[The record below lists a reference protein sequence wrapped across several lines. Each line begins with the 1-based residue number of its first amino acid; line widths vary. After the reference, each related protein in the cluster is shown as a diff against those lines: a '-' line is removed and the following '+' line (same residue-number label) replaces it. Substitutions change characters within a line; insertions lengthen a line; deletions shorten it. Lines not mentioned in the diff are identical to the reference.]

1 MRLSFQ
7 NTSIKDIEEIS
18 ARIIE
23 NNDDYLESFGDLRS
37 QIKFE
42 NIFVVSSSANTQR
55 GQHAHL
61 RATQY
66 LFCLTG
72 LIEVEMLDGIDSL
85 KKVLRPKDYGLR
97 IPRGIWAIQKFKL
110 DSILLVISSEEYD
123 ENEYVRD
130 FSLFKKKKKT
140 L

>member
-1 MRLSFQ
+1 MRFSFK
-7 NTSIKDIEEIS
+7 NTSINDVEEIS
-18 ARIIE
+18 ARVIGA
-23 NNDDYLESFGDLRS
+23 NNDYLESFGDLRS

-42 NIFVVSSSANTQR
+42 NIFIVSSSADTER

-66 LFCLTG
+66 LFCLNG
-72 LIEVEMLDGIDSL
+72 LIEDEMIDGTNSL

-97 IPRGIWAIQKFKL
+97 IPRGIWAVQKFKS
-110 DSILLVISSEEYD
+110 DSILIVISSEKYD
-123 ENEYVRD
+123 EKEYVRD
-130 FSLFKKKKKT
+130 FTLFKKKKKI

>member
-1 MRLSFQ
+1 MRFSFK
-7 NTSIKDIEEIS
+7 NTSINDVEEIS
-18 ARIIE
+18 ARVIGA
-23 NNDDYLESFGDLRS
+23 NNDYLESFGDLRS

-42 NIFVVSSSANTQR
+42 NIFIVSSSADTER

-66 LFCLTG
+66 LFCLNG
-72 LIEVEMLDGIDSL
+72 LIEVEMFDGTNSL

-97 IPRGIWAIQKFKL
+97 IPRGIWAVQKFKS
-110 DSILLVISSEEYD
+110 DSILIVISSEKYD
-123 ENEYVRD
+123 EQEYVRD
-130 FSLFKKKKKT
+130 FTLFKKKKKI

>member
-1 MRLSFQ
+1 MRFSFK
-7 NTSIKDIEEIS
+7 NTSINDVEEIS
-18 ARIIE
+18 ARVIGA
-23 NNDDYLESFGDLRS
+23 NNDYLESFGDLRS

-42 NIFVVSSSANTQR
+42 NIFIVSSSADTER

-66 LFCLTG
+66 LFCLNG
-72 LIEVEMLDGIDSL
+72 LIEVEMFDGTNSL

-97 IPRGIWAIQKFKL
+97 IPRGIWAVQKFKS
-110 DSILLVISSEEYD
+110 DSILIVISSKKYD
-123 ENEYVRD
+123 EKEYVRD
-130 FSLFKKKKKT
+130 FTLFKKKKKI

>member
-37 QIKFE
+37 QIKIE
-42 NIFVVSSSANTQR
+42 NIFVVSSSKNTQR

-72 LIEVEMLDGIDSL
+72 LIEVEMMDGIDSL

-110 DSILLVISSEEYD
+110 DSILLVISSEKYD

-140 L
+140 

>member
-1 MRLSFQ
+1 MRFNFKS
-7 NTSIKDIEEIS
+7 TSINDIEEVP
-18 ARIIE
+18 ARVIGE
-23 NNDDYLESFGDLRS
+23 NNDYLESFGDLRS
-37 QIKFE
+37 QVKFE
-42 NIFVVSSSANTQR
+42 NIFVVSSSANTER

-72 LIEVEMLDGIDSL
+72 HIEVVMLDGTNSL

-97 IPRGIWAIQKFKL
+97 IPHGIWAVQKFKS
-110 DSILLVISSEEYD
+110 DSILLVISSEKYD
-123 ENEYVRD
+123 EKEYIRD
-130 FSLFKKKKKT
+130 FALFKKKKT